1 MVRTTKAEKQTTAPV
16 APAPVENV
24 VVETAAPKKTKK
36 AAAAAAPAPVA
47 TEPVAPVVVA
57 PVAEPAESTESTIFD
72 KLAEYGAKL
81 QQVSNL
87 QSTLRSDY
95 KTLEKMVVREI
106 KAALKSSSRRKK
118 ASSGNRA
125 PSGFTKPAP
134 ISDEL
139 AVFLGKSS
147 GIEMSR
153 TDVSKEINAY
163 INANNLKNEKNGR
176 IIHPDSKLTV
186 LLNVKSGEE
195 LTYFNLQKYMKHH
208 FKKAP
213 VATA

>member
-24 VVETAAPKKTKK
+24 VVEAAAPKKTKK
-36 AAAAAAPAPVA
+36 AAAAAVPVA
-47 TEPVAPVVVA
+47 TEPVAPVVAA
-57 PVAEPAESTESTIFD
+57 PVAEPVESTESTIFE

-95 KTLEKMVVREI
+95 KTLEKIVVRTI
-106 KAALKSSSRRKK
+106 KAAEKSSSRRKK
-118 ASSGNRA
+118 TSSGNRA

-163 INANNLKNEKNGR
+163 INANNLKNQDNGR

-186 LLNVKSGEE
+186 LLNVKDGEE
-195 LTYFNLQKYMKHH
+195 LTYFNLQRYIKHH
-208 FKKAP
+208 FTKKVQ

>member
-1 MVRTTKAEKQTTAPV
+1 MVRTTKAEKQTV
-16 APAPVENV
+16 APAVPVENV
-24 VVETAAPKKTKK
+24 VVEAAAPKKSKK
-36 AAAAAAPAPVA
+36 TTAAPV
-47 TEPVAPVVVA
+47 TEPVVVA
-57 PVAEPAESTESTIFD
+57 APVPEPEQVATESTIFD

-95 KTLEKMVVREI
+95 KTLEKIVVRTI
-106 KAALKSSSRRKK
+106 KAAEKSSSRRKK
-118 ASSGNRA
+118 TSSGNRA

-147 GIEMSR
+147 GTEMARTEVSR
-153 TDVSKEINAY
+153 EINAY
-163 INANNLKNEKNGR
+163 INNNNLKDQKNGR

-186 LLNVKSGEE
+186 LLNVKAGEE

-208 FKKAP
+208 FTKKAA